1 MDALLGDRDP
11 IADYE
16 PLTVS
21 CPQANLARCAR
32 LDPQL
37 KRVFALTH

>member
-11 IADYE
+11 IADYA
-16 PLTVS
+16 PLMVS
-21 CPQANLARCAR
+21 CPQANFAPYAR

-37 KRVFALTH
+37 KPVFALTH